1 MEARSPLKE
10 INRHNLNETT
20 NTMKP
25 MESVKDDRTI
35 NVNLIKTDQE
45 NGASGANANKNQQL
59 DSLTNPLKIDIGNE
73 TNLSL
78 VEDGLL
84 SDSDDFQSISP
95 INKEDELLLNT
106 PLRKLPSAVT
116 EGVYLSPAAIIRVNS
131 FNHKNN
137 PTNLGLELEHIEKK
151 LDRDSVQEIDNKLII
166 IPKTPLGKL
175 GSASD
180 DIYYTPSAKS
190 SEGYD
195 LNSTVVKETGK
206 PENVSSD
213 VFFTPV
219 AVKATEILDKTF
231 EVQESTEN
239 IENFSTTPTNN
250 QADSGLELSHSE
262 EPNLNKT
269 ANKLESF
276 YVNEKPE
283 KSVLN
288 ITHEKLFIEEAKS
301 LLNVTQ
307 EYIPPI
313 TLESA
318 TDNKE
323 EAKHNILEHLE
334 VKEEPK
340 SEKSVL
346 NTSQEKISTSPIT
359 LSTAS
364 EDKSEESNF
373 SQTLPKEEP
382 KLENLNQT
390 FEAVKK
396 DLHTTPEKIECTLA
410 INSVLNITQ
419 EKISA
424 SEDTSESHKTDQT
437 EEANLNKTS
446 TLLQSEVNEE
456 PIFEKN
462 ASNTKQEKISVSTTT
477 IESAALEDTSG
488 EANFSQNLSKVDLN
502 QTFEAV
508 KEKIPLS
515 TTTIGSAASE
525 DKSGEANL
533 IQTLSKEEP
542 KLVNNTSEK
551 VDLNQTFEAVKITSN
566 ITQEK
571 IPVST
576 TTIESAASEDTSGEA
591 NFSKTLS
598 KEEPKVDLNQ
608 TFEAVKITSNITQEK
623 IPVSTTTIESAASED
638 TSGEANFS
646 QTLSKEEPKVDL
658 NQTFEEVKIA
668 SNITQ
673 EKIPVSTTTIE
684 SAASEDTSGEANFSK
699 TLSKEK
705 PKLVNNTS
713 ERVNLNQ
720 TFEAVKKDLHTS
732 VINSIVSPPLPGNK
746 IYSAIPKTEDINKVD
761 PKEPKS
767 EDIEIENLN
776 RTFEAEKVLKPD
788 SKEVTPTV
796 TDSLEFKNS
805 EKILTQD
812 TADSCKHHQ
821 LEVKDLK
828 DKKEEDVTLPAVN
841 LVDSKIQKMAELTTE
856 QQREI
861 ADLKFQLQQARASLE
876 LEIRQKEEIVIKT
889 QAERNDFKSE
899 IKELNEMLKEK
910 SKILENNL
918 ENGGSKDKELEE
930 QVKEGKEKAA
940 QMAHELKKR
949 EAQHMKLMEEYENNF
964 STKVSEQDKLLEVHQ
979 TAKMH
984 LANLEFSFSDVHK
997 KYERLKVVLE
1007 GYKSNETS
1015 LKLTV
1020 AMAQNNLKK
1029 ADERYESLKHY
1040 AKAQIDKSNKE
1051 IQLQKKHYEDKQVQI
1066 SAINKRLEIKCKS
1079 LESSLEQK
1087 TSECQQLAALCDQ
1100 LTGKNM

>member
-551 VDLNQTFEAVKITSN
+551 VDLNQTFEAVKI
-566 ITQEK
+566 
-571 IPVST
+571 
-576 TTIESAASEDTSGEA
+576 
-591 NFSKTLS
+591 
-598 KEEPKVDLNQ
+598 
-608 TFEAVKITSNITQEK
+608 
-623 IPVSTTTIESAASED
+623 
-638 TSGEANFS
+638 
-646 QTLSKEEPKVDL
+646 
-658 NQTFEEVKIA
+658 A

>member
-477 IESAALEDTSG
+477 IESAALED
-488 EANFSQNLSKVDLN
+488 
-502 QTFEAV
+502 
-508 KEKIPLS
+508 
-515 TTTIGSAASE
+515 
-525 DKSGEANL
+525 KSGEANL

-571 IPVST
+571 IPVS
-576 TTIESAASEDTSGEA
+576 
-591 NFSKTLS
+591 
-598 KEEPKVDLNQ
+598 
-608 TFEAVKITSNITQEK
+608 
-623 IPVSTTTIESAASED
+623 TTIESAASED